1 MLNHPVHIPR
11 MDQDIFPS
19 ALIPFC
25 EFGGSMSAMGVKID
39 QFTVPVCNSFQ
50 AKILNGQLC
59 YEVDLNQYS
68 NKETVLKEVNAGLAF
83 IMDYNEDRQITHNQ
97 NHDITEAESLV
108 KWISEPEEDS
118 DAHIYLNTIGKQICT
133 ITITIIFLAPVTLIG
148 EGEYNLNILK
158 EIKVT
163 ESFLGLDKDTRKCQ
177 NEEPILNCTSRHYTE
192 SILKKCGCIPA
203 NMRLSNKVKFAH
215 LHLHLHSTS
224 LNI

>member
-1 MLNHPVHIPR
+1 MV
-11 MDQDIFPS
+11 S
-19 ALIPFC
+19 K
-25 EFGGSMSAMGVKID
+25 S
-39 QFTVPVCNSFQ
+39 
-50 AKILNGQLC
+50 
-59 YEVDLNQYS
+59 VD
-68 NKETVLKEVNAGLAF
+68 
-83 IMDYNEDRQITHNQ
+83 
-97 NHDITEAESLV
+97 
-108 KWISEPEEDS
+108 
-118 DAHIYLNTIGKQICT
+118 T

-215 LHLHLHSTS
+215 LHLHSTS